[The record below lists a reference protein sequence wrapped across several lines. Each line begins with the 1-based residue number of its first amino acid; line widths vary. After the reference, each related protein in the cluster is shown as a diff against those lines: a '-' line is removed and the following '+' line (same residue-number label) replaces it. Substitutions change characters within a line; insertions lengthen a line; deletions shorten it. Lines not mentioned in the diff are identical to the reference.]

1 MASLETKAPVFAA
14 GALAGAALTAL
25 GAYCYSSSSSRSQS
39 ATGTNQL
46 PAQPQNQQQPGP
58 AHHASLQEFEQD
70 EVLAEHLTRNVQFFG
85 LEKQKQIT
93 NAFVVVIGLG
103 VSKQYAFGNLQ
114 RGWRRLAD
122 WQRPVGAT
130 CAGNYS

>member
-1 MASLETKAPVFAA
+1 MASLDTRAPVFAA

-25 GAYCYSSSSSRSQS
+25 GAYYYYSSSNRSLL
-39 ATGTNQL
+39 ATGNSQL
-46 PAQPQNQQQPGP
+46 PSQPQKQQQSPGP

-93 NAFVVVIGLG
+93 NSFVVVIGLG
-103 VSKQYAFGNLQ
+103 VSKRVHFQQ
-114 RGWRRLAD
+114 LA
-122 WQRPVGAT
+122 A
-130 CAGNYS
+130 